1 MRFRIGM
8 LCLALFCLGLMLVA
22 TGCPSAGRDSYQR
35 GLRAYD
41 EGDYA
46 NALTDFDAALVAEP
60 ESVMAAYGRAL
71 TLFKLQRYED
81 AIEAFE
87 TFLAKSESERAVYQD
102 ERKDAA
108 FYRDKCREALGIEIP
123 QNERA
128 IPPPPMGE

>member
-1 MRFRIGM
+1 MNSRVRNYW
-8 LCLALFCLGLMLVA
+8 LTLLVLVLACLAS
-22 TGCPSAGRDSYQR
+22 GCPSKGRASYQD

-41 EGDYA
+41 AQDY
-46 NALTDFDAALVAEP
+46 NKALELFDKALEAEP
-60 ESVMAAYGRAL
+60 ESVMISYGRAL
-71 TLFKLQRYED
+71 SLYQLQRYEE

-87 TFLAKSESERAVYQD
+87 TFLQKSESERGSYQD

-108 FYRDKCREALGIEIP
+108 FYRDKCKEALGIEIP